1 MDKKERINEEELHE
15 ELMQEHYERMLSDYA
30 V

>member
-1 MDKKERINEEELHE
+1 MDKKERINEEELYE